1 MQGGKVLAL
10 VFVDPLHLD
19 IEEAGRVDEHT
30 TFLADRGRQPFF
42 GLATHPLPALQEGGV
57 LGQGLQAL
65 EGIQIPPPALAQAGV
80 EQVGQGGIGDG
91 EPAAGGDPVGDV
103 GKSLWPKS
111 GEIMEQVL
119 AQQFA
124 VQLGHPIHLVAADN
138 GQVGHAHPPLG
149 TFLDQGKLF
158 QQGRVAGMAQAHH
171 LEEAGIDFVDDF
183 QLSGQQL
190 LKQFEV
196 PGLKSLR

>member
-1 MQGGKVLAL
+1 M
-10 VFVDPLHLD
+10 
-19 IEEAGRVDEHT
+19 
-30 TFLADRGRQPFF
+30 
-42 GLATHPLPALQEGGV
+42 
-57 LGQGLQAL
+57 
-65 EGIQIPPPALAQAGV
+65 
-80 EQVGQGGIGDG
+80 
-91 EPAAGGDPVGDV
+91 
-103 GKSLWPKS
+103 
-111 GEIMEQVL
+111 
-119 AQQFA
+119 
-124 VQLGHPIHLVAADN
+124 QLGHPIHLVAADN